1 MRNKNTQTKDSMS
14 IIESVT
20 AYIERHQLIPINS
33 TIIVGLSGGPDS
45 VFLLHYLMI
54 LRESISFTL
63 MAAHLNHG
71 WRQTSDRDEEF
82 CQEFAHQFGIP
93 FFTSHAQ
100 EFINKITWT
109 GSREEQARF
118 MRRLFF
124 EKLVGEYPHSR
135 IALAHHQDDQY
146 ETFFIRLVRGAG
158 LQGLRGMI
166 PHADHYIRPLL
177 GIRKEDI
184 VSYLHEHNI
193 PYAIDSTNA
202 EAVYLRNRIRH
213 QVIPALR
220 TCDERFYVS
229 FQQTI
234 NNLAEADDFCTTIAE
249 QTLVQLTTHHDD
261 KSWIDLNRFFAL
273 HPFLQKQVILRWL
286 CTAQV
291 PFAPSQGLFQ
301 EIVRFLQQPQ
311 GGVHRLH
318 RNWHIH
324 KQQKRATIHR
334 Y

>member
-1 MRNKNTQTKDSMS
+1 MN
-14 IIESVT
+14 IT
-20 AYIERHQLIPINS
+20 ARITAFTDRHQLIAPGS
-33 TIIVGLSGGPDS
+33 TVIVGLSGGPDS

-54 LRESISFTL
+54 LRESRPFTL

-71 WRQTSDRDEEF
+71 WRTTSDHDEQFCEEF
-82 CQEFAHQFGIP
+82 AQQFGIP
-93 FFTSHAQ
+93 FFARHAR
-100 EFINKITWT
+100 EFINEVNWT

-124 EKLVGEYPHSR
+124 EQLVQEYPHAR
-135 IALAHHQDDQY
+135 VALAHHQDDQY

-166 PHADHYIRPLL
+166 PHTEHYIRPLL
-177 GIRKEDI
+177 CVRKEEI
-184 VSYLHEHNI
+184 ISYLHEHNI
-193 PYAIDSTNA
+193 NYAIDSTNA
-202 EAVYLRNRIRH
+202 DAVYLRNRIRH

-220 TCDERFYVS
+220 TCDERFPVS

-249 QTLVQLTTHHDD
+249 QTLAQLTTHHDD
-261 KSWIDLNRFFAL
+261 KSWIDLARFFAL

-291 PFAPSQGLFQ
+291 PFVPSQGLFH
-301 EIVRFLQQPQ
+301 EILRFLQQPQ